1 MTFTSGPVLLQELD
15 EEHEVVR
22 HELEE
27 AQSAATAAEE
37 ELTDT
42 QVHPALWLH
51 TLGMYAYH
59 CIYSECN
66 VPYSG
71 YFSRGDN
78 LHDVRGGGSSAKYRG
93 AKYILLIT
101 L

>member
-1 MTFTSGPVLLQELD
+1 MTFTSGPALPQELD

-42 QVHPALWLH
+42 QVHAALWLH
-51 TLGMYAYH
+51 A
-59 CIYSECN
+59 
-66 VPYSG
+66 
-71 YFSRGDN
+71 
-78 LHDVRGGGSSAKYRG
+78 
-93 AKYILLIT
+93 
-101 L
+101 